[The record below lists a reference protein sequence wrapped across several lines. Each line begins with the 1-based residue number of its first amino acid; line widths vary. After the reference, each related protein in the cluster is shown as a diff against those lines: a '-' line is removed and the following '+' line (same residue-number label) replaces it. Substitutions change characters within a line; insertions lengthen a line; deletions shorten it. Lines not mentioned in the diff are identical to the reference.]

1 MAQFQEFTDTDV
13 HLRQVSQTAHSR
25 DIPSSYADKS
35 VKITHPRRGVVPW
48 QVCKLRPH
56 PSYARLDIK
65 VPASRLNALLEM
77 GEDCAVLELL
87 RVALRLGV
95 LTTDTGAEEMEA
107 MLVKQERWWSV
118 NIKSL
123 GRGVSIR

>member
-1 MAQFQEFTDTDV
+1 MMAKHGLRTGIIAFLHTFNGRLEFNSHV
-13 HLRQVSQTAHSR
+13 HTMVTGGGWKALSGCWV
-25 DIPSSYADKS
+25 PSVYYPSE
-35 VKITHPRRGVVPW
+35 ILMPLWRG
-48 QVCKLRPH
+48 
-56 PSYARLDIK
+56 
-65 VPASRLNALLEM
+65 
-77 GEDCAVLELL
+77 AVLELL